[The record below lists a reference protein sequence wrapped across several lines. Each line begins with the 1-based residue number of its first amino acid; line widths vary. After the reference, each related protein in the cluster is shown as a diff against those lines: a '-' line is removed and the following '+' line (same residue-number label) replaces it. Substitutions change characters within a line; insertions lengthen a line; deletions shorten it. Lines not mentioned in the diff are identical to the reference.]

1 MSENRRYLRFPLSHR
16 IEHWVLFVSFTTLAL
31 TGLVQ
36 KFATLGIS
44 QAIIG
49 LLGGVETV
57 RIIHRIAA
65 ALMMVEAVYHL
76 GTLTYRLFVLRVS
89 PSILP
94 GKSDFVAF
102 WHELLHILGF
112 RKRKAQQGRYTFA
125 EKAEYWFLIWGT
137 LVMGITGFI
146 LWNPIATSKLLPGQV
161 IPAAKAAHGG
171 EALLAVLAIAVWH
184 MYHVHIRSFNK
195 SMFTGYLSEEEMLDE
210 HPLELADLKAGIGQA
225 PIDAKILRRRNLIFF
240 PVYGVLSIA
249 MLYGIYCF
257 ATFEETAI
265 TTVPP
270 AEQVEV
276 FVPLTPTPPSTDTPS
291 AQGAT
296 SWEQGIA
303 DLLGAKCGLCH
314 AGDTLLG
321 GLDIGSYETALAGG
335 VSGLAID
342 PGSPDTSLLITR
354 QITGDHPGMLSS
366 EELAAVRQ
374 WIEAGAPEQ

>member
-1 MSENRRYLRFPLSHR
+1 MSKERRYLRFPISDR
-16 IEHWVLFVSFTTLAL
+16 IEHWVLFLSFTMLAL

-36 KFATLGIS
+36 KFATVGIS

-57 RIIHRIAA
+57 RIIHRSAA
-65 ALMMVEAVYHL
+65 ALMMVEAVYHFGRL
-76 GTLTYRLFVLRVS
+76 MHRLFVLRVS

-94 GKSDFVAF
+94 GKSDFVAL

-112 RKRKAQQGRYTFA
+112 RKQKAQQGRYTFA

-171 EALLAVLAIAVWH
+171 EALLAVLAIVVWH
-184 MYHVHIRSFNK
+184 MYHVHIRSFNL
-195 SMFTGYLSEEEMLDE
+195 SMFTGYLSEEEMLKE
-210 HPLELADLKAGIGQA
+210 HPLELADLKAGIGPA
-225 PIDAKILRRRNLIFF
+225 PIDSKTLRRRNLIFF

-249 MLYGIYCF
+249 MLYGIYRF

-265 TTVPP
+265 ATVPP
-270 AEQVEV
+270 AEQVEA
-276 FVPLTPTPPSTDTPS
+276 FVPLTPTPPPIDTPS
-291 AQGAT
+291 AQEAT

-303 DLLGAKCGLCH
+303 DLFGAKCGLCH
-314 AGDTLLG
+314 SGDTLLG

-342 PGSPDTSLLITR
+342 PGNSDTSLIITR
-354 QITGDHPGMLSS
+354 QITGDHPGMFSP
-366 EELAAVRQ
+366 EELDLIRQ

>member
-16 IEHWVLFVSFTTLAL
+16 IEHWVLFASFTTLAL

-36 KFATLGIS
+36 KFATVGIS

-57 RIIHRIAA
+57 RIIHRTAA

-76 GTLTYRLFVLRVS
+76 GTLMYRLFVLRAS

-184 MYHVHIRSFNK
+184 LYHVHIRSFNK
-195 SMFTGYLSEEEMLDE
+195 SMFTGYLSEEEMLEE

-225 PIDAKILRRRNLIFF
+225 PIDSKTLRRRNLIFF

-249 MLYGIYCF
+249 MLYGIYLF

-265 TTVPP
+265 ATVPP

-276 FVPLTPTPPSTDTPS
+276 FVPLTPTPPPIESPPALDAS
-291 AQGAT
+291 

-354 QITGDHPGMLSS
+354 QITQDHPGMLSS
-366 EELAAVRQ
+366 EELAAVRR